1 MSIEPG
7 SSVPALKSRIHGC
20 LLGGALGDS
29 LGYTIGTQPVE
40 EIRRGPG
47 VRGSTGSGP
56 VTGAFSDETQLTLYT
71 VDGLVEALEWA
82 NSGVGADVNA
92 CLWLAYLRWLAAQ
105 GEAAPAS
112 APTPQPRWIDG
123 HAALRQRRNPS
134 ATCISG
140 LATGEMGTSARPV
153 NPESKDSGT
162 VVRSAPFGLIPHIA
176 PDAVYKLSADAA
188 SLTHGHPAAR
198 QAAGI
203 FSLLVHRLVSGEG
216 LPDAASSVTAH
227 ARALGGVEPE
237 LPERLEAALSLA
249 ARGVVTPEELTHAL
263 GDGRTA
269 EEALAVALYAVLAT
283 LPGADSGNAGED
295 DGGTKDGGTDGD
307 GTHDDGTDDAVADT
321 LPVRHFREAV
331 SLAVSHGGQ
340 GDATGSLAGNILGAF
355 YGEECL
361 PADWL
366 ESLEAPEAIRGMAKL
381 LVGVTTGED

>member
-1 MSIEPG
+1 MSIDPG

-40 EIRRGPG
+40 EIRRRPG
-47 VRGSTGSGP
+47 GRGLTGSGP

-105 GEAAPAS
+105 GEVAPAS

-153 NPESKDSGT
+153 NPASKDSAT

-216 LPDAASSVTAH
+216 LPDAASSVAAH

-249 ARGVVTPEELTHAL
+249 TRGVVTPEELTHAL

-283 LPGADSGNAGED
+283 LPGAASGNAGED
-295 DGGTKDGGTDGD
+295 DGGTKDGGTDGGGTND
-307 GTHDDGTDDAVADT
+307 GVADT
-321 LPVRHFREAV
+321 LPVRHFRAAV

-366 ESLEAPEAIRGMAKL
+366 ESLEAPEAIRGMAKM
-381 LVGVTTGED
+381 LVGVTTGEG